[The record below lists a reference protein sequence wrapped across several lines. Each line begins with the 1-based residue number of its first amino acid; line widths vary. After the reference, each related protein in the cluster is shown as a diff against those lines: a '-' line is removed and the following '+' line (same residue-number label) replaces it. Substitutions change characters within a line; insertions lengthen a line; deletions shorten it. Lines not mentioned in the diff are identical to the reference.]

1 MERSIIDTDVIIDYL
16 RGNRKAVQF
25 LKSFEGE
32 LCVSAITTAELYS
45 GIKSDEEE
53 KDLNYFLSLFT
64 VYPVNNEIAKFGGSL
79 RNKWHQSHGMGLAD
93 ALIAA
98 TAEMNDMKLISLNRK
113 HFGMLENLEVPYQ
126 K

>member
-1 MERSIIDTDVIIDYL
+1 MERSLFDTDVIIDYL

-32 LCVSAITTAELYS
+32 FCVSTITIAELYS
-45 GIKSDEEE
+45 GVKSDEEE
-53 KDLNYFLSLFT
+53 KDLKYFLSLFT
-64 VYPVNNEIAKFGGSL
+64 VYPVNNEIAISGGKL
-79 RNKWHQSHGMGLAD
+79 CNKWRQSHGMGLAD

-98 TAEMNDMKLISLNRK
+98 TANINDMRLISLNKK
-113 HFGMLENLEVPYQ
+113 HFGMLNRLEVPYS

>member
-1 MERSIIDTDVIIDYL
+1 MERSLFDTDVIIDYL

-32 LCVSAITTAELYS
+32 FCVSTITIAELYS
-45 GIKSDEEE
+45 GVKSDEEE
-53 KDLNYFLSLFT
+53 KDLKYFLSLFT
-64 VYPVNNEIAKFGGSL
+64 VYPFNNEIAISGVKW
-79 RNKWHQSHGMGLAD
+79 RNKWRQSHGMGLAD

-98 TAEMNDMKLISLNRK
+98 TANINDMRLISLNKK
-113 HFGMLENLEVPYQ
+113 HFGMLNRLEVPYS